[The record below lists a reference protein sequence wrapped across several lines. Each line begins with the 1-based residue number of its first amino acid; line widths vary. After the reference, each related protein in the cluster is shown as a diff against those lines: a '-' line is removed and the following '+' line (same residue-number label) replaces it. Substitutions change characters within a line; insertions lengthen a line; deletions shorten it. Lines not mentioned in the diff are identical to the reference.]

1 MKRYILSL
9 LALIAALSV
18 QAQAFR
24 ADDPIGT
31 TLYYGYV
38 DKKGK
43 TISEATFKLVDKE
56 KTPEGTVLNILME
69 TVVDGNPAQVK
80 MKMTYTESE
89 IILDKSF
96 IMSNT
101 IMDQALKYKDIR
113 VDASGD
119 NPTIPLKLKVD
130 DELPNYTL
138 SIKIVVPNIVIT
150 TKASTTQRKIVRKEE
165 VITPAGTFEAFVLE
179 EDIFSTVNILG
190 ININATGKGTSW
202 VVPGMGI
209 VKQDNANKKGKST
222 GGYQLIKIVK
232 PEN

>member
-1 MKRYILSL
+1 MKKYVLSL
-9 LALIAALSV
+9 LTLIVTLSV

-24 ADDPIGT
+24 VDDPEGT
-31 TLYYGYV
+31 TLHYGYL

-43 TISEATFKLVDKE
+43 QISEAVFKLVDKE
-56 KTPEGTVLNILME
+56 KTAEGTVLNILME
-69 TVVDGNPAQVK
+69 TVVDGTPAQVK
-80 MKMTYTESE
+80 MKMTYTGSE

-101 IMDQALKYKDIR
+101 IMDQALKYKEDIR

-119 NPTIPLKLKVD
+119 NPTIPLELKVD

-138 SIKIVVPNIVIT
+138 SIKIIVPNVVVT

-179 EDIFSTVNILG
+179 ESVLSTVNILG

-209 VKQDNANKKGKST
+209 VKQDNVSKKGKST
-222 GGYQLIKIVK
+222 GGYQLLRIVK
-232 PEN
+232 P

>member
-1 MKRYILSL
+1 MKKYILLL
-9 LALIAALSV
+9 LALIVTISV

-24 ADDPIGT
+24 VDDPEGT
-31 TLYYGYV
+31 TLHYGYL

-43 TISEATFKLVDKE
+43 TISEATFKLMDKANTV
-56 KTPEGTVLNILME
+56 KGTVLNILME
-69 TVVDGNPAQVK
+69 TVVDGTPAQVK

-101 IMDQALKYKDIR
+101 IMDQALKYKDVR

-119 NPTIPLKLKVD
+119 DPTIPINLKVD

-138 SIKIVVPNIVIT
+138 SIKIIVPNIIVN
-150 TKASTTQRKIVRKEE
+150 TKASTTQRKIIRKEE
-165 VITPAGTFEAFVLE
+165 VTTPAGTFEAFVLE
-179 EDIFSTVNILG
+179 ESVLSTVNILG
-190 ININATGKGTSW
+190 MNINATGKGTSW
-202 VVPGMGI
+202 IVPGMGI
-209 VKQDNANKKGKST
+209 VKQDNATKKGKST

-232 PEN
+232 P

>member
-1 MKRYILSL
+1 MKKNILLL
-9 LALIAALSV
+9 LALIVTFSAH
-18 QAQAFR
+18 AQAFR
-24 ADDPIGT
+24 VDDPIGT
-31 TLYYGYV
+31 TLHYGYV

-56 KTPEGTVLNILME
+56 KITEGAVFNILME

-119 NPTIPLKLKVD
+119 NPTIPLNLKVD

-138 SIKIVVPNIVIT
+138 SIKIVVPDIVVT
-150 TKASTTQRKIVRKEE
+150 TKASTTQRKIVRKEA

-179 EDIFSTVNILG
+179 EDVFSTVNILG
-190 ININATGKGTSW
+190 ININATGKGKSW

-222 GGYQLIKIVK
+222 GGYQLLKIVK
-232 PEN
+232 P

>member
-1 MKRYILSL
+1 M
-9 LALIAALSV
+9 

-24 ADDPIGT
+24 IDDPNGT
-31 TLYYGYV
+31 VLHYGYL

-43 TISEATFKLVDKE
+43 QISEATFKLVDKE
-56 KTPEGTVLNILME
+56 KITEGTVFNILME
-69 TVVDGNPAQVK
+69 TVVDGNPVQVK

-119 NPTIPLKLKVD
+119 NPTIPLELKVD

-138 SIKIVVPNIVIT
+138 SIKIVVPNIVVT

-165 VITPAGTFEAFVLE
+165 VIIPAGTFEAFVLDE
-179 EDIFSTVNILG
+179 GVFSTVNVMG

-232 PEN
+232 P

>member
-43 TISEATFKLVDKE
+43 TISEATFKLLDKE
-56 KTPEGTVLNILME
+56 KIIEGTVLNILME

-130 DELPNYTL
+130 DELPNFTL

-179 EDIFSTVNILG
+179 EDIFSTVNIMG

-209 VKQDNANKKGKST
+209 VKQDNTNKKGKST

-232 PEN
+232 P

>member
-43 TISEATFKLVDKE
+43 TISEATFKLLDKE

-179 EDIFSTVNILG
+179 EDIFSTVNIMG

-202 VVPGMGI
+202 VIPGIGI
-209 VKQDNANKKGKST
+209 VKQNSANKKGKST

-232 PEN
+232 P

>member
-1 MKRYILSL
+1 MRKYIISL
-9 LALIAALSV
+9 LALIVTRSV

-24 ADDPIGT
+24 IDDPNGT
-31 TLYYGYV
+31 VLHYGYL

-43 TISEATFKLVDKE
+43 QISEATFKLVDKE
-56 KTPEGTVLNILME
+56 KITEGTVFNILME
-69 TVVDGNPAQVK
+69 TVVDGNPVQVK
-80 MKMTYTESE
+80 MKMTSTESE

-119 NPTIPLKLKVD
+119 NPTIPLELKVD

-138 SIKIVVPNIVIT
+138 SIKIVVPNIVVT

-165 VITPAGTFEAFVLE
+165 VIIPAGTFEAFVLDE
-179 EDIFSTVNILG
+179 GVFSTVNVMG

-232 PEN
+232 P